1 MARVLMVGNRKR
13 SQLIELSEVDTT
25 AVANVII
32 TITMTA
38 SGLMS
43 SVDWQWCTIM
53 RYMNVS
59 DDVI

>member
-1 MARVLMVGNRKR
+1 MVGNRKR